1 MQHHQATT
9 QIQTP
14 QPPPRKN
21 RNSSSHLGTH
31 AVTLLEPD
39 LVAPEEEDDD
49 AQFVVVTFY
58 KFVALEDP
66 RAEVASH
73 LHFLQVLLPS
83 RFASVSYYCVSV
95 YLFPPNLP

>member
-1 MQHHQATT
+1 
-9 QIQTP
+9 
-14 QPPPRKN
+14 
-21 RNSSSHLGTH
+21 
-31 AVTLLEPD
+31 

-49 AQFVVVTFY
+49 AQAQFVVVTFY

-83 RFASVSYYCVSV
+83 PLCLR
-95 YLFPPNLP
+95 LILL